1 MPMTGPMIR
10 PTTRPMTR
18 RLETIVPALRPDRAA
33 PLHVLPSKTIPEAL
47 GPVGNPS

>member
-10 PTTRPMTR
+10 RMTR
-18 RLETIVPALRPDRAA
+18 RLETLVPALRPDRAE

-47 GPVGNPS
+47 GPAGNPS